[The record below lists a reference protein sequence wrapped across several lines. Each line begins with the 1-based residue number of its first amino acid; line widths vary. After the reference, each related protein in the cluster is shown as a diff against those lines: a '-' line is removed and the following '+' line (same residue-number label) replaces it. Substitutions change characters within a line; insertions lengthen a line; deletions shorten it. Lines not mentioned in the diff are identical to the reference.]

1 MWIQI
6 FLFKGKNMETEHKLN
21 AEIPPAHTQPKQHEA
36 RTEFI
41 LAQSGKM
48 SEHFRNFDW
57 SQTPLGPV
65 ETWSP
70 GLVARVLG
78 HLEMDRLNNRT
89 DEPLLNRS
97 AQYETLLNKAPL
109 GMYLVDADMR
119 IQKVNTVAQPVFG
132 DIPDLIGRDFI
143 EVIHRLWKKEYA
155 DEVVQLFRHT
165 LETGEQYESTVR
177 AEYRIDRKATE
188 YYEWRLDRID
198 LPDGQYG
205 VVCYFRDVS
214 AQVQVQA
221 RIAESE
227 ERYRGIVNQSVGAI
241 VEADPSGRFTM
252 VNDRFCEMTGY
263 SREELLSLGMLT
275 LTHPEDLVRSRKQ
288 LEQLMAGGAA
298 YEIEKRYIRR
308 DGSVIWVHKSAS
320 AVRGSD
326 GGLQSLIA
334 VLIDITHNKQTE
346 AALQQLNLHLEN
358 MVQERTSELQSAI
371 LSLREEIVGRIRVEK
386 ELNFNRDRLRVLS
399 RRLVEVQEQE
409 RRALARELHD
419 RIGQGLTAIN
429 LNLNILHDQLD
440 QETLA
445 RVGKRLDDSISLLE
459 ETIPAVRNLMSN
471 LRPALLDEYGLVTA
485 LGTHLKDFSSRYGIP
500 VHFDPSASPVPRLE
514 SSIEITLLRIAQ
526 EALFNIVKHAQAS
539 EVSLDLL
546 VLESTICLRVQDN
559 GVGMDLSQP
568 EAHPGS
574 HGLTIMRERAEAVGG
589 LLKVSSE
596 PGKGT
601 RIEVYIPVH
610 SDIQQ
615 AAASGSGN

>member
-1 MWIQI
+1 
-6 FLFKGKNMETEHKLN
+6 METEHKLD
-21 AEIPPAHTQPKQHEA
+21 AEIPPAHTQPKQFEA
-36 RTEFI
+36 RNEFV
-41 LAQSGKM
+41 LTHSGDM
-48 SEHFRNFDW
+48 SERIRNFDW
-57 SQTPLGPV
+57 SHTPLGPM
-65 ETWSP
+65 ETWSRD
-70 GLVARVLG
+70 LLARVLG
-78 HLEMDRLNNRT
+78 LAATGRLNSGS
-89 DEPLLNRS
+89 EESFPHRS
-97 AQYETLLNKAPL
+97 GQYETLLNKAPL
-109 GMYLVDADMR
+109 GVYLVDADMR
-119 IQKVNTVAQPVFG
+119 IRVVNPIAKAVFG
-132 DIPDLIGRDFI
+132 DIPDLIGRDFN

-165 LETGEQYESTVR
+165 LETGEPVESPVR
-177 AEYRIDRKATE
+177 SEYRIDRNATE
-188 YYEWRLDRID
+188 YYEWRLERID

-205 VVCYFRDVS
+205 VACYFRDVS

-241 VEADPSGRFTM
+241 VEADPSGHFTM

-320 AVRGSD
+320 ALRGEN
-326 GGLQSLIA
+326 GTLQSLIA
-334 VLIDITHNKQTE
+334 VLIDITHSKQTE

-358 MVQERTSELQSAI
+358 LVQERTSELQSAI
-371 LSLREEIVGRIRVEK
+371 QSLREEIVGRIRVEK

-419 RIGQGLTAIN
+419 RVGQGMTAVN
-429 LNLNILHDQLD
+429 LNLNILRDQLD
-440 QETLA
+440 AETLA
-445 RVGKRLDDSISLLE
+445 RVGKRLEDSISLLE

-500 VHFDPSASPVPRLE
+500 VVFESSATPVPRLE

-539 EVSLDLL
+539 EVRLDLTWL
-546 VLESTICLRVQDN
+546 GSTVSLSVQDN
-559 GVGMDLSQP
+559 GVGMDLTRP
-568 EAHPGS
+568 DAHTGS

-589 LLKVSSE
+589 TLKVASE
-596 PGKGT
+596 PGRGT
-601 RIEVYIPVH
+601 TIEVHIPAPSVM
-610 SDIQQ
+610 QQ
-615 AAASGSGN
+615 AAVTGAGK

>member
-1 MWIQI
+1 LWIQT
-6 FLFKGKNMETEHKLN
+6 FLFKGKNMETKHKLN
-21 AEIPPAHTQPKQHEA
+21 AEIPPARAQPEQYEA

-41 LAQSGKM
+41 LTQSGEM
-48 SEHFRNFDW
+48 SERIRNFDW

-70 GLVARVLG
+70 DLLARVLG
-78 HLEMDRLNNRT
+78 HLEMDQRNSGPE
-89 DEPLLNRS
+89 EPYLYRS
-97 AQYETLLNKAPL
+97 EHYGALLNKAPL

-119 IQKVNTVAQPVFG
+119 IREVNSIAQAVFG
-132 DIPDLIGRDFI
+132 DIPDLIGRDFD

-165 LETGEQYESTVR
+165 LETGESYESPVR
-177 AEYRIDRKATE
+177 AEYRIDRNRTE

-198 LPDGQYG
+198 LPDGQVG

-214 AQVQVQA
+214 AQVQVQV

-263 SREELLSLGMLT
+263 SREELLSLGMLA
-275 LTHPEDLVRSRKQ
+275 LTHPEDLVRSRQQ
-288 LEQLMAGGAA
+288 LEQLIAGGGA

-334 VLIDITHNKQTE
+334 VLIDITHSKQTE

-358 MVQERTSELQSAI
+358 LVQERTLDLQSAI
-371 LSLREEIVGRIRVEK
+371 QSLREEIVGRIRVEK
-386 ELNFNRDRLRVLS
+386 ELNFNRDRLRALS

-419 RIGQGLTAIN
+419 RIGQGLTAVN

-440 QETLA
+440 PETLE
-445 RVGKRLDDSISLLE
+445 RVGSRLEDSISLLE
-459 ETIPAVRNLMSN
+459 DTIPAVRNLMSN

-500 VHFDPSASPVPRLE
+500 VRFEPSVSPVPRLE

-526 EALFNIVKHAQAS
+526 EALINIVKHARAS
-539 EVSLDLL
+539 EVSLELL
-546 VLESTICLRVQDN
+546 MLESTICLRVQDN
-559 GVGMDLSQP
+559 GVGMELSQP

-589 LLKVSSE
+589 LLKVTSE

-601 RIEVYIPVH
+601 RIEVYIPVR

-615 AAASGSGN
+615 AAVTGAGK